1 MSETLTEPRTTEPS
15 TTEPPEP
22 AETTAPPRGTGPLAR
37 LPSPRRTPSPP
48 AWWPLALGVLL
59 GLVGAVAY
67 CLLATPRYT
76 ATSYVVVVPGPGAD
90 SAAALGFAQAYGRVA
105 TDSAVLADARAAA
118 RMPVEELRDAVRSAT
133 SPDAPMV
140 EITGTASSPGRAAAT
155 SNAVANALTRTG
167 NQATGSTGVRL
178 SLFAPALDPTEPASP
193 SAALAVAVGICAGGL
208 VGGLALLAAPRGR
221 RSPAPAGA
229 ADRSARAERPA
240 PCADEPCPP
249 EPSAPEPSAPEP
261 SATSPASPTP
271 PAQAGPAAD
280 SGVPAPAVKAAAK
293 AAAAAA
299 ASVSASSGR
308 EAAGEGAPEER
319 RKLGR
324 RSAR

>member
-1 MSETLTEPRTTEPS
+1 MSETLTEPRTPEPP
-15 TTEPPEP
+15 EPPEP
-22 AETTAPPRGTGPLAR
+22 AAPPRGTGPFAR
-37 LPSPRRTPSPP
+37 LSSPGRTPSPP

-67 CLLATPRYT
+67 GLLATPRYT

-90 SAAALGFAQAYGRVA
+90 SATALGFAQAYGRVA

-140 EITGTASSPGRAAAT
+140 EITGTASSPGRAAAA

-167 NQATGSTGVRL
+167 NHATGSTGVRL

-208 VGGLALLAAPRGR
+208 VGGLAMLAAPRGR
-221 RSPAPAGA
+221 RTPVSAGVPAPAGT
-229 ADRSARAERPA
+229 ADRRARAERPA
-240 PCADEPCPP
+240 PAADAPRPP
-249 EPSAPEPSAPEP
+249 KPSAPE
-261 SATSPASPTP
+261 SPAAAPAP
-271 PAQAGPAAD
+271 PAQAAPAAD

-299 ASVSASSGR
+299 ASVSAPSAKA
-308 EAAGEGAPEER
+308 AAGEGAPEER
-319 RKLGR
+319 RKLSR

>member
-1 MSETLTEPRTTEPS
+1 MSETLTEPRTTEPAEPA
-15 TTEPPEP
+15 EPPEP
-22 AETTAPPRGTGPLAR
+22 DGKTAPPRGTGPLAR
-37 LPSPRRTPSPP
+37 LSPPRRTPSPP

-67 CLLATPRYT
+67 GLLATPRYT

-90 SAAALGFAQAYGRVA
+90 PATALGFAQAYGRVA

-140 EITGTASSPGRAAAT
+140 EITGTASSPGRAAAA

-167 NQATGSTGVRL
+167 NQAAGSTGVRL

-208 VGGLALLAAPRGR
+208 VGGLAILAAPRGR
-221 RSPAPAGA
+221 RAP
-229 ADRSARAERPA
+229 
-240 PCADEPCPP
+240 
-249 EPSAPEPSAPEP
+249 
-261 SATSPASPTP
+261 
-271 PAQAGPAAD
+271 
-280 SGVPAPAVKAAAK
+280 V
-293 AAAAAA
+293 
-299 ASVSASSGR
+299 
-308 EAAGEGAPEER
+308 
-319 RKLGR
+319 
-324 RSAR
+324 

>member
-1 MSETLTEPRTTEPS
+1 MSETLTEPR

-37 LPSPRRTPSPP
+37 LSQPRRMPSPP
-48 AWWPLALGVLL
+48 TWWPLALGVLL

-67 CLLATPRYT
+67 GLLATPRYT

-90 SAAALGFAQAYGRVA
+90 SATALGFAQAYGRVA

-140 EITGTASSPGRAAAT
+140 EITGTASSPGRAAAA

-167 NQATGSTGVRL
+167 NHAAGSTGVRL

-193 SAALAVAVGICAGGL
+193 SAALAVAVGVCAGGL
-208 VGGLALLAAPRGR
+208 VGGLVILAAPRGR
-221 RSPAPAGA
+221 RAPVPAGVPAPAGA
-229 ADRSARAERPA
+229 ADRSARTERPA
-240 PCADEPCPP
+240 PAAEATRPP
-249 EPSAPEPSAPEP
+249 KPSAPEPSA
-261 SATSPASPTP
+261 AAPAP
-271 PAQAGPAAD
+271 PAQTAPAAD

-299 ASVSASSGR
+299 ASVSAPPGK
-308 EAAGEGAPEER
+308 ETAGEGAPEER
-319 RKLGR
+319 RKLSR